1 MKRVARIGSS
11 DGEKVRPIIVNLG
24 SEDEKTK
31 LFGNLKALKGLEEY
45 KSISVC
51 EDLTPTQRKEFKALA
66 DEVKE
71 KNASGSNV
79 TYRVRGSAKNGFF
92 IKKIKQQEQPRQQQQ
107 HQKE

>member
-1 MKRVARIGSS
+1 MKRIARIGSP

-45 KSISVC
+45 KGVSVC
-51 EDLTPTQRKEFKALA
+51 EDLTPTQRKEFKILA

-71 KNASGSNV
+71 KNAGGSNI